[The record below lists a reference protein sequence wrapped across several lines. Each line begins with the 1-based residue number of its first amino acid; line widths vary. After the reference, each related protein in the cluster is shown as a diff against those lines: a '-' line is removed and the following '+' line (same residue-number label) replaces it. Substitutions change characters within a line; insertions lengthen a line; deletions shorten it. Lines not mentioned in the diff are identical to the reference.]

1 MGMIQMSG
9 ICKRYRLSDGGSL
22 PVLENLELSVE
33 RGEFAAIMG
42 ESGAGKSTLMN
53 LIGTMDTPDAGTYFL
68 DGTDIFSLSGKQL
81 SAFRSQKIGFIFQS
95 FSLIAS
101 LTALEN
107 VKLPLSYQHL
117 PRSLQQQK
125 AIQALAEVGLSERMH
140 HLPGQLSGGQRQR
153 TAIAR
158 AIAADPE
165 VILADEPTGSL
176 DAVSGKEVMEALAKL
191 HQAGKTILLITHD
204 AKAASYAD
212 RILYLH
218 DGKLWETPAQIP

>member
-1 MGMIQMSG
+1 MRMIEMSG
-9 ICKRYRLSDGGSL
+9 IDKQYRLSDGERL
-22 PVLENLELSVE
+22 PVLQNLELSVE

-68 DGTDIFSLSGKQL
+68 DGTDIFSLSAKQL
-81 SAFRSQKIGFIFQS
+81 SAFRSKKVGFIFQS
-95 FSLIAS
+95 FSLIPS

-117 PRSLQQQK
+117 PRSVQQK
-125 AIQALAEVGLSERMH
+125 RAEKALAEVGLAERMR

-158 AIAADPE
+158 AMAADPE

-176 DAVSGKEVMEALAKL
+176 DAVSGREVMEALKKL

-204 AKAASYAD
+204 AKAAAFAD

-218 DGKLWETPAQIP
+218 DGKLWNA